1 MCRIKNRSE
10 SSGFFSSGLG
20 EFVTN
25 CDHSISNSYI
35 LMGAPQVLSCRCFSY
50 NTFIPIIHIY
60 P

>member
-25 CDHSISNSYI
+25 WDHSISNSYI
-35 LMGAPQVLSCRCFSY
+35 WIRRRPALGCQCFSY